1 MANFTEYSEA
11 VHTLSP
17 GVSYENDPI
26 NGPRYVAHWLEVTE
40 DGERPRRTAFSVESW
55 GEDIA
60 LLRAK
65 QLAEKQ
71 RKTSPQRFYK
81 GAALPAGSILI
92 EGDGGERTTKLRVRC
107 KGHAKRFD
115 VDLMGID
122 EAVRRGNVFLDK
134 ILSS

>member
-1 MANFTEYSEA
+1 MANYIKHSEA
-11 VHTLSP
+11 VPMLPP
-17 GVSYENDPI
+17 GVSYENDPT
-26 NGPRYVAHWLEVTE
+26 NGPRYIAHWLEVTE

-60 LLRAK
+60 LLRAR

-81 GAALPAGSILI
+81 GAALPTGSVLI
-92 EGDGGERTTKLRVRC
+92 EGDGERTTKLRVRC
-107 KGHAKRFD
+107 KGRAKRFD
-115 VDLMGID
+115 VDLIGID